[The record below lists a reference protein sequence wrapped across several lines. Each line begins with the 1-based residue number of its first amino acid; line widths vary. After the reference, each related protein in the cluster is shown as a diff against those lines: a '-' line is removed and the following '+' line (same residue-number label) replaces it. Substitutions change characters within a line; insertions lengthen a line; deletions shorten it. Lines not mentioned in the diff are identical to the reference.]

1 VVSRAAKLL
10 GCRLYRDR
18 SRTSCR
24 PCAGL
29 ACSRPASRRC
39 PARSDSKEVWD
50 QKPEVGM
57 SFARVDGGGGGP
69 TETEVRALMK
79 VLIGVDPHKASL
91 AVAAVDEAKGQLL
104 ERASFPQNRAGL
116 RALERWARR
125 FPERRWAVENAG
137 GLGRYLAGMLATSGE
152 SVVDVPPKLSARVRV
167 LSSGNAR
174 KNDGVDA
181 LATALAAS
189 RNERLAAVDPQDS
202 SEVLRLLSE
211 RREDLVAERT
221 RALNRLHGLLRD
233 LLPGGVTGTLSAERA
248 ARILRGIRPRSSS
261 SRIRRRLASEVLHDI
276 RTLDRKIADL
286 NGRIEA
292 EVEASG
298 TTLTEI
304 FGVGPILAAKIIGA
318 VGSVERFPSRGHF
331 ASYSGTAPVE
341 ASSGEVVRHRLSM
354 AGNRHLNYALHMVAV
369 CQARSDA
376 RGGTYYRKK
385 IAEGKSRKE
394 ALRCLKRR
402 ISDAVFAS
410 LVADSQVLSRS
421 AA

>member
-1 VVSRAAKLL
+1 
-10 GCRLYRDR
+10 
-18 SRTSCR
+18 
-24 PCAGL
+24 
-29 ACSRPASRRC
+29 
-39 PARSDSKEVWD
+39 
-50 QKPEVGM
+50 M
-57 SFARVDGGGGGP
+57 SFARADDGESP

-79 VLIGVDPHKASL
+79 VLIGIDPHKASL
-91 AVAAVDEAKGQLL
+91 AVAAVDEATGELL
-104 ERASFPQNRAGL
+104 ERASFPQDRAGL
-116 RALERWARR
+116 RSLERWAKR
-125 FPERRWAVENAG
+125 FSECRWAAQNAG
-137 GLGRYLAGMLATSGE
+137 GLGRHLAMRLAAAGE

-167 LSSGNAR
+167 LSSFAGNAR
-174 KNDGVDA
+174 KNDGLDA

-189 RNERLAAVDPQDS
+189 RNGRLAAVHPEAA

-221 RALNRLHGLLRD
+221 RALNRLHALLRD
-233 LLPGGVTGTLSAERA
+233 LLPGGVAGKLSADRA
-248 ARILRGIRPRSSS
+248 ARLLRGIRPRSSS
-261 SRIRRRLASEVLHDI
+261 SRIRRRLASEVLRDI
-276 RTLDRKIADL
+276 RTLDRKIAEL

-298 TTLTEI
+298 TTLPEI
-304 FGVGPILAAKIIGA
+304 FGVGPILAAKIIGT
-318 VGSVERFPSRGHF
+318 VGSVERFPTKAHF
-331 ASYSGTAPVE
+331 ASYAGTAPVE
-341 ASSGEVVRHRLSM
+341 ASRGEVVRHRLSL

-376 RGGTYYRKK
+376 RGGTYYREK

-410 LVADSQVLSRS
+410 LVADSQVLPRS

>member
-1 VVSRAAKLL
+1 
-10 GCRLYRDR
+10 
-18 SRTSCR
+18 
-24 PCAGL
+24 
-29 ACSRPASRRC
+29 
-39 PARSDSKEVWD
+39 
-50 QKPEVGM
+50 
-57 SFARVDGGGGGP
+57 
-69 TETEVRALMK
+69 
-79 VLIGVDPHKASL
+79 
-91 AVAAVDEAKGQLL
+91 
-104 ERASFPQNRAGL
+104 
-116 RALERWARR
+116 
-125 FPERRWAVENAG
+125 VENAG
-137 GLGRYLAGMLATSGE
+137 GLGRHVAGRLAGSGE

-174 KNDGVDA
+174 KNDELDA

-189 RNERLAAVDPQDS
+189 RNDRLAQVDPEAA

-221 RALNRLHGLLRD
+221 RALNRLHALLRD
-233 LLPGGVTGTLSAERA
+233 LLPGGVAGKLSAERA
-248 ARILRGIRPRSSS
+248 ARILRSMRPKGTSD
-261 SRIRRRLASEVLHDI
+261 RIRRRLASEVLRDV

-286 NGRIEA
+286 SGCIEA

-304 FGVGPILAAKIIGA
+304 FGIGPILAARIIGT
-318 VGSVERFPSRGHF
+318 VGDVGRFPTKAHF

-341 ASSGEVVRHRLSM
+341 ASSGQVVRHRLSL

-402 ISDAVFAS
+402 VCDAVYRS

>member
-1 VVSRAAKLL
+1 
-10 GCRLYRDR
+10 
-18 SRTSCR
+18 
-24 PCAGL
+24 
-29 ACSRPASRRC
+29 
-39 PARSDSKEVWD
+39 
-50 QKPEVGM
+50 
-57 SFARVDGGGGGP
+57 
-69 TETEVRALMK
+69 MK

-91 AVAAVDEAKGQLL
+91 AVAAVDEAEGEFL

-167 LSSGNAR
+167 LSSFAGNAR

-202 SEVLRLLSE
+202 SEVVRLLSE

-233 LLPGGVTGTLSAERA
+233 LVPGGVTGTLSADRA
-248 ARILRGIRPRSSS
+248 ARILRGIRPQSSS
-261 SRIRRRLASEVLHDI
+261 SRVRRRLASEVLRDV

-286 NGRIEA
+286 NRRIEA
-292 EVEASG
+292 ELEASG

-304 FGVGPILAAKIIGA
+304 FGVGPIVAAKIIGT
-318 VGSVERFPSRGHF
+318 VGSVARFPSRGHF

-341 ASSGEVVRHRLSM
+341 ASSGEVVRHRLSL

-376 RGGTYYRKK
+376 RGGAYYRKK
-385 IAEGKSRKE
+385 LAEGKSRKE

-410 LVADSQVLSRS
+410 LVADSQAHSRS